1 MNGDGIVGAD
11 EILNILNGWGT
22 NDPVADVDGNGT
34 VDTNDI
40 LLVISAWGP
49 CE

>member
-1 MNGDGIVGAD
+1 VDGTDLTMIISLWGLEIPSAD
-11 EILNILNGWGT
+11 I
-22 NDPVADVDGNGT
+22 DGNGT

-49 CE
+49 CP